1 MSGVDVSKLK
11 KDLID
16 ECWYVA
22 LNEHVIDLAWSPD
35 ATKLVAATVDGR
47 VVLIDNR
54 GDSAFFR
61 QVGLHTMGANSVC
74 WSRDGSRFASSGQ
87 DGLVQV
93 FDAKQ
98 GELLHSTKLKSS
110 WVSKVAY
117 QPTQNDASNNASSN
131 ASSNA
136 AQSVGML
143 AAAAGKSLVV
153 YDSAGNVIY
162 ESSDHASTIAD
173 LAWNPRGDTLAV
185 AAYHGVTLHKPNG
198 GEVRKF
204 DWQGSSLV
212 AAWSPDER
220 FIATGEQD
228 STVHFW
234 MVESG
239 EHAQMW
245 GFPTKVL
252 QLSWDATGRWLA
264 TGGGSGVVIWDCS
277 GPGPMGRQPEILE
290 CHVNKIT
297 TLAYQPAGEYLVS
310 TDADGLVCVWEPSKH
325 KDLIGGKSLT
335 AAASCLRWSSSG
347 KLLAVGQADGIVVVF
362 SAPH

>member
-1 MSGVDVSKLK
+1 MSSVDLTKLK

-35 ATKLVAATVDGR
+35 STKLVAATVDGR
-47 VVLIDNR
+47 IVLIDNR

-61 QVGLHTMGANSVC
+61 QVGLHTLGANSVC
-74 WSRDGSRFASSGQ
+74 WSCDGSRFASSGQ

-93 FDAKQ
+93 FDASH

-110 WVSKVAY
+110 WVAKVAF
-117 QPTQNDASNNASSN
+117 QPMPKDSSN
-131 ASSNA
+131 TTDKTEPP
-136 AQSVGML
+136 VGLL

-153 YDSAGNVIY
+153 YDETGNIVY
-162 ESSDHASTIAD
+162 ESADHVSTIAD
-173 LAWNPRGDTLAV
+173 VAWNPRGDTIAV
-185 AAYHGVTLHKPNG
+185 AAYHGVTLHKPSG

-234 MVESG
+234 MVDSG

-252 QLSWDATGRWLA
+252 QLSWNATGRWLA

-297 TLAYQPAGEYLVS
+297 TLAYQPGGEYLVS
-310 TDADGLVCVWEPSKH
+310 ADADGLLCVWEPSKH

-335 AAASCLRWSSSG
+335 AAASCLRWSDSG
-347 KLLAVGQADGIVVVF
+347 KHLAVGQADGIVVVF
-362 SAPH
+362 SAPR